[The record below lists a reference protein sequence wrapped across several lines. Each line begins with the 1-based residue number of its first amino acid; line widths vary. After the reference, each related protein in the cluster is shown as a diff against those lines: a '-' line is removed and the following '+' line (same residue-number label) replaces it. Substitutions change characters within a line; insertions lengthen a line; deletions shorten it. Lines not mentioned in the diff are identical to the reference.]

1 MPQALPF
8 DLAGRTVWVAGHRG
22 MVGGAIVRR
31 LSTENCRVLTIS
43 REKLDLLRQ
52 AGVEA
57 TLAKVRPDVVV
68 LAAARVGGIQANQ
81 DLPAQFLYE
90 NLVIET
96 NVIEAARRAGVQKL
110 LFLGSSCIYPR
121 NAPQPMRE
129 EALLTGSLEPTNEW
143 YALAK
148 IAGIKL
154 CEAYRRQYGCD
165 FISIMPTNLY
175 GPGDNFHPEHSHVP
189 AGLIQRFHE
198 AKVEGRRSVAVWGS
212 GTPLRDFLHV
222 DDLAAAAVFV
232 LKNYSDATH
241 LNVGTGREISIAE
254 FATTV
259 ARVVGYLGAI
269 DFDRSRA
276 DGMPR
281 KGLDCSRLAALGWHA
296 RIGLEEGL
304 AATYEWF
311 QANGAVVRC

>member
-31 LSTENCRVLTIS
+31 LATENCRVLTTE
-43 REKLDLLRQ
+43 RGDLDLLRQ

-57 TLAKVRPDVVV
+57 YLADKRPDVVV

-96 NVIEAARRAGVQKL
+96 NVIEAARQAGVQKL

-129 EALLTGSLEPTNEW
+129 EALLTGPLEPTNEW

-189 AGLIQRFHE
+189 AALIRRFHA
-198 AKVEGRRSVAVWGS
+198 AKVEGRKSVAVWGS

-222 DDLAAAAVFV
+222 DDLAGAAVFV
-232 LKNYSDATH
+232 LKSYSGAEH
-241 LNVGTGREISIAE
+241 LNAGTGREISIAE
-254 FATTV
+254 FAATI
-259 ARVVGYLGAI
+259 ARVVGYPGAI

-296 RIGLEEGL
+296 RIGLEDGL
-304 AATYEWF
+304 AGTYEWF
-311 QANGAVVRC
+311 LGNGAGMRK